1 MIPFSPPRID
11 EKIINEVVDT
21 LRSGWITTGP
31 KTKLFEKKITDFCG
45 CKKTLCVNSA
55 TSGLELILRWFGVK
69 EGDEVILP
77 VYTYCATANVVIHT
91 GAKPVFVDINAD
103 DFTISIKEIE
113 KAITSRTKVII
124 PVDLGGMPCDYNGI
138 NDLVTRDDVNNLFV
152 PGNEIQEKL
161 GRILILSDSAHS
173 MGAIYYNKKAGS
185 LTDVSVFSFHAVKNL
200 TTGEGG
206 AIAFNLP
213 KPFSNEELYDYFS
226 IFSLH
231 GQNKDAY
238 TKTIGGKWRYDVL
251 DAGYKA
257 NMTDVLA
264 SIGLVEIERYEKDT
278 LVRFKEIFDS
288 YSSTLKKYKWAEIP
302 VYEKNKRISSYHL
315 YMLRIRGVT
324 EEIRDQIIQSILE
337 KGVSVNVHYIPL
349 SELTFY
355 KNLGYNTLNYPI
367 SFNAYACEITLPTFY
382 DITDDQIEEV
392 LTAVISSVEAILK
405 K

>member
-1 MIPFSPPRID
+1 MFFS
-11 EKIINEVVDT
+11 
-21 LRSGWITTGP
+21 
-31 KTKLFEKKITDFCG
+31 
-45 CKKTLCVNSA
+45 
-55 TSGLELILRWFGVK
+55 
-69 EGDEVILP
+69 
-77 VYTYCATANVVIHT
+77 
-91 GAKPVFVDINAD
+91 
-103 DFTISIKEIE
+103 
-113 KAITSRTKVII
+113 
-124 PVDLGGMPCDYNGI
+124 
-138 NDLVTRDDVNNLFV
+138 
-152 PGNEIQEKL
+152 
-161 GRILILSDSAHS
+161 
-173 MGAIYYNKKAGS
+173 
-185 LTDVSVFSFHAVKNL
+185 
-200 TTGEGG
+200 
-206 AIAFNLP
+206 
-213 KPFSNEELYDYFS
+213 
-226 IFSLH
+226 
-231 GQNKDAY
+231 
-238 TKTIGGKWRYDVL
+238 
-251 DAGYKA
+251 
-257 NMTDVLA
+257 